1 MDLKTFGK
9 MRTIGI
15 LALVTAFGL
24 QSSDALAR
32 IYKTVDEDGNVV
44 FTDVAPKDSSKSIE
58 IDAHNVY
65 TPSTPAVAPTNARN
79 ERGQRPEEPDNEDE
93 NAESAAGYDTLHI
106 LTPADDE
113 PVRENAGNLSVLV
126 AASPGLDSR
135 HSVVILLDGVVSAN
149 QPTTRIDLA
158 NIDRGTHVLTAQ
170 IVDAAGNVLIA
181 SNPTSFHMLRV
192 SVQHKPARRP
202 AP

>member
-1 MDLKTFGK
+1 MNLKTFGK
-9 MRTIGI
+9 IRTIGI
-15 LALVTAFGL
+15 LALVTVFGL
-24 QSSDALAR
+24 QSSDVFAR

-44 FTDVAPKDSSKSIE
+44 FTDLAPKDSSKSIE
-58 IDAHNVY
+58 IDAHNIY

-79 ERGQRPEEPDNEDE
+79 ERGQRREEPDNEDE
-93 NAESAAGYDTLHI
+93 NAESAAVYDTLHI

-113 PVRENAGNLSVLV
+113 PVRENAGNLSVVV
-126 AASPGLDSR
+126 AASPDLDSR
-135 HSVVILLDGVVSAN
+135 HSVVILLDGIVSAN
-149 QPTTRIDLA
+149 EPATRIDLA

-181 SNPTSFHMLRV
+181 SNPTSFHMIRV
-192 SVQHKPARRP
+192 SLLRKPTPHR